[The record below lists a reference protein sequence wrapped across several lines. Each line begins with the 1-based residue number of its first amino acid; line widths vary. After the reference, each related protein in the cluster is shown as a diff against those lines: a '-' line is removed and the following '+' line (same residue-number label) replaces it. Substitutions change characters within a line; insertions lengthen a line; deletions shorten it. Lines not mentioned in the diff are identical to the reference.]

1 MRTILNRYRP
11 AWAMAFL
18 LLVILG
24 GAVYAEG
31 DAKRRLFLP
40 SVLGGRPPAV
50 SCNLPE
56 DNYASLTVAGPS
68 LTVNPETDPN
78 LNLGYRGY
86 AQVNAPRQ
94 LVTYDGPP
102 ADTNA
107 PQFPGLFADRRTP
120 TFVNTYQRY
129 RWDEGCDCPLDTYS
143 PWPVTVLGMGVA
155 PGETIYTPD
164 SGYDIGGGY
173 EYMVMYA
180 AETRITLHIGRE
192 DEFPGYVIHI
202 EDVCTDPELLALY
215 RQLHAA
221 GRGELPALRGHQ
233 PFGVALGNE
242 IKIAVRDTG
251 SFMDPRA
258 RNDWWQGR

>member
-1 MRTILNRYRP
+1 MRTMLSRYRL
-11 AWAMAFL
+11 AWAMASVL
-18 LLVILG
+18 LASLANIVL
-24 GAVYAEG
+24 AEG
-31 DAKRRLFLP
+31 EANRRLFLP
-40 SVLGGRPPAV
+40 SVLASRPPAV

-56 DNYASLTVAGPS
+56 NNYASLSIAGSP
-68 LTVNPETDPN
+68 LTVDPETDPN

-86 AQVNAPRQ
+86 VKVDAPLH
-94 LVTYDGPP
+94 LVTYDGNAP
-102 ADTNA
+102 DTKA
-107 PQFPGLFADRRTP
+107 PQFPGLFGDRRTP
-120 TFVNTYQRY
+120 TLTNTYQRY
-129 RWDEGCDCPLDTYS
+129 RWDEGCDCAVDTYS
-143 PWPVTVLGMGVA
+143 PWPTTVLGMGVS

-164 SGYDIGGGY
+164 SGYDIGGY

-251 SFMDPRA
+251 SFMDPRS